1 LSTCAHPEHSGK
13 CSHSILASSLFAV
26 VVLVFEVLAVVTKIL
41 RLHRTL
47 RKVNNDDDDNVE
59 EEVDVIEEDVI
70 LIVVVITSL
79 SS

>member
-1 LSTCAHPEHSGK
+1 MCAHPEHSGK

-26 VVLVFEVLAVVTKIL
+26 VILVFEVLLAVVTKIL